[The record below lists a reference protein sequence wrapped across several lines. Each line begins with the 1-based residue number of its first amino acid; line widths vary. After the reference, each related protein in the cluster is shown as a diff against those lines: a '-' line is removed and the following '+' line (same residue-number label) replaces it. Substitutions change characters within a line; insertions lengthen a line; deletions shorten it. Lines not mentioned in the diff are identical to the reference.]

1 MPVQGIVY
9 QSRMMQSSLDMR
21 RLFPQFYL
29 LVNQANWENACLCLD
44 DLQACIEQYM
54 ASCLRCPTEKIHEK
68 IDTLRVSLLM
78 PSVDYFKRK
87 SVNSKTNDLVSSL
100 IKIGVSLR

>member
-9 QSRMMQSSLDMR
+9 QSRMMQSSIDMR
-21 RLFPQFYL
+21 KLFPQFYL

-54 ASCLRCPTEKIHEK
+54 ASCLRCPTAKIREK
-68 IDTLRVSLLM
+68 IDGLRVSLLM
-78 PSVDYFKRK
+78 PSVDYWKRK
-87 SVNSKTNDLVSSL
+87 AVNSKTNDLVSSL
-100 IKIGVSLR
+100 IKIGASLR